1 MRYFVGTVI
10 IFLYSGFAFYIG
22 WNIKA
27 LLHSYNLHPRPIV
40 YWLTFFFIAFAFIIG
55 RLHPLLHFL
64 SLVGNYWMFILQ
76 YGIILCVLA
85 NFIIWITPLSTKTVG
100 TGALAI
106 FVVLFAV
113 GTYFAYTPTV
123 HKTTITIDK
132 EGEPMRVVMA
142 SDFHLGVLSHKG
154 HLKKFVQLSNEQQPD
169 LVMLVGDIVDDDPT
183 RYIENGMK
191 DVMSQLQSTYGV
203 YGVLGN
209 HEYYGNKINEF
220 NIAMEDS
227 GVTILMDET
236 TRLPNGVY
244 LTGREDV
251 TNKNRLPVA
260 DLKPEDSGAAWFVM
274 NHTPDD
280 LTEPKEAG
288 VDFHVSGHTHKGQM
302 WPNQFITERI
312 FDLGYGHERFGKM
325 HAIVSSGFGFW
336 GPPMRIGSQAELW
349 VIDIEFTNNH
359 IIED

>member
-1 MRYFVGTVI
+1 MRYFAGTVI
-10 IFLYSGFAFYIG
+10 ILLYSGFAFYIG

-40 YWLTFFFIAFAFIIG
+40 YWLAFFLVAFAFIIG
-55 RLHPLLHFL
+55 RLHPILHFL
-64 SLVGNYWMFILQ
+64 SVIGNYWMFILQ
-76 YGIILCVLA
+76 YGLILCILA
-85 NFIIWITPLSTKTVG
+85 NIIIWLTPLSTKIVG
-100 TGALAI
+100 TGAFAI

-142 SDFHLGVLSHKG
+142 SDFHLGLLSHKG
-154 HLKKFVQLSNEQQPD
+154 HLEKFVQLSNEQEPD

-183 RYIENGMK
+183 RYIKNGMK

-220 NIAMEDS
+220 NSAMKDS

-236 TRLPNGVY
+236 IKLPNGVY
-244 LTGREDV
+244 LTGREDI
-251 TNKNRLPVA
+251 TNKDRPPVVE
-260 DLKPEDSGAAWFVM
+260 LKPEDSDSPWFVM
-274 NHTPDD
+274 NHTPND

-312 FDLGYGHERFGKM
+312 FDLGYGHEMFGHM
-325 HAIVSSGFGFW
+325 HALVSSGFGFW

-349 VIDIEFTNNH
+349 VVDIKYSKTK
-359 IIED
+359 